1 MKSSHR
7 QTIGYIA
14 FFLALGIL
22 LGVIISSKLLAI
34 FIIVVLLILGYCC
47 ICC

>member
-1 MKSSHR
+1 MRSSHR

-14 FFLALGIL
+14 FFLALGML
-22 LGVIISSKLLAI
+22 LGVIITSKILVV
-34 FIIVVLLILGYCC
+34 FMIVILLILGYCC